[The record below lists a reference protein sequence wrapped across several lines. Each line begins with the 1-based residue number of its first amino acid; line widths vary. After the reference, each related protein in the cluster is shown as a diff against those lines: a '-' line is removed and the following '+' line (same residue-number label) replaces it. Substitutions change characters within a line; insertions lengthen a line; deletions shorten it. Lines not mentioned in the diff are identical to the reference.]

1 MEVFKNPYMPKR
13 TQESTSPVVV
23 AIQAEAKRRK
33 LTAYGL
39 AKATGLR
46 IQTMQRLLAGQGSPT
61 IATLDAVAG
70 ALGRTVTL
78 KRSR

>member
-1 MEVFKNPYMPKR
+1 MPKR
-13 TQESTSPVVV
+13 THPSTSPVVL

-33 LTAYGL
+33 LTAYAL
-39 AKATGLR
+39 AKLTGLR
-46 IQTMQRLLAGQGSPT
+46 TQTMQRLLAGQGSPT
-61 IATLDAVAG
+61 IATLDAVAA